1 MNNDLISRSALKKAL
16 KSNCDV
22 CNDKNTNWCEH
33 CCPQNDFEDLIDNAP
48 TVDYSRPSIEE
59 IIGNMTDEELEY
71 TTEVTVTTP
80 KGKVVKFYPER
91 PQGEWKFVFDD
102 KVNNRFIYKCSECGR
117 EVSVYSSDALI
128 PVYPFCHCGADMR
141 KGGAE

>member
-48 TVDYSRPSIEE
+48 TVEPEKAKESE
-59 IIGNMTDEELEY
+59 IIKAY
-71 TTEVTVTTP
+71 TKGFDTGVETV
-80 KGKVVKFYPER
+80 KDER
-91 PQGEWKFVFDD
+91 PQGEPVIKCQDCKYRVKEWRED
-102 KVNNRFIYKCSECGR
+102 KRMKEKGYWAYGCKHFGEIMGYWGFGGYDNEFC
-117 EVSVYSSDALI
+117 SDAE
-128 PVYPFCHCGADMR
+128 R
-141 KGGAE
+141 KGGAENE

>member
-33 CCPQNDFEDLIDNAP
+33 CCPN
-48 TVDYSRPSIEE
+48 
-59 IIGNMTDEELEY
+59 
-71 TTEVTVTTP
+71 
-80 KGKVVKFYPER
+80 
-91 PQGEWKFVFDD
+91 
-102 KVNNRFIYKCSECGR
+102 
-117 EVSVYSSDALI
+117 
-128 PVYPFCHCGADMR
+128 CGAKT

>member
-48 TVDYSRPSIEE
+48 TISPYKAIHDELHKGEE
-59 IIGNMTDEELEY
+59 E
-71 TTEVTVTTP
+71 
-80 KGKVVKFYPER
+80 
-91 PQGEWKFVFDD
+91 
-102 KVNNRFIYKCSECGR
+102 
-117 EVSVYSSDALI
+117 
-128 PVYPFCHCGADMR
+128 
-141 KGGAE
+141 